1 MRERER
7 MGLGS
12 NMVHM
17 RERRGEAAVA
27 AVTSQQ
33 AREKGG
39 PRGIRGA
46 DMVCARERS
55 VRWEV

>member
-12 NMVHM
+12 NTVHT
-17 RERRGEAAVA
+17 RERRGEAVVA
-27 AVTSQQ
+27 AVASQQ
-33 AREKGG
+33 VREKGG
-39 PRGIRGA
+39 PRGIRGT
-46 DMVCARERS
+46 DMVHARERS

>member
-12 NMVHM
+12 NTVHV
-17 RERRGEAAVA
+17 RERRGEAAA
-27 AVTSQQ
+27 AVVASWQ

-46 DMVCARERS
+46 DTVRARERS